1 MNCPRRIALVALL
14 IAAPTLARAQ
24 GKLAISNRWVAVK
37 VEDNAF
43 TVEMPGIP
51 DHKVLNDVSARGTP
65 FVLHSYSLEAGGNSY
80 LAQTALYPPDVDSRQ
95 QPQHMLQVALDMR
108 ARQLAGGKWDK
119 TDWREIGGAAAV
131 ESTGTLNSGSKLRQL
146 TLVKQRRFV
155 SLAFMGPNVVGGD
168 AERFFKS
175 LKLI

>member
-1 MNCPRRIALVALL
+1 MIGRRRWLL
-14 IAAPTLARAQ
+14 ASMAAPSLAWAQ
-24 GKLAISNRWVAVK
+24 GKLALPARWIAVR

-51 DHKVLNDVSARGTP
+51 DHKVLNDASTRGTP

-80 LAQTALYPPDVDSRQ
+80 VAQTALYPTDVDYRQ
-95 QPQHMLQVALDMR
+95 QPQRVLQAALDTR
-108 ARQLAGGKWDK
+108 ARQLAGGKWSK

-131 ESTGTLNSGSKLRQL
+131 ESTGALPTGGQLRQL
-146 TLVKQRRFV
+146 AVLKERRFV
-155 SLAFMGPNVVGGD
+155 SLAFMGPNIAGAD

-175 LKLI
+175 LKLS